1 MQVPM
6 SEMWKRQ
13 QVHEDAREMY
23 RAEIIGKFLGSGE
36 GNIWEDTMW

>member
-1 MQVPM
+1 M
-6 SEMWKRQ
+6 
-13 QVHEDAREMY
+13 HEDASEMY